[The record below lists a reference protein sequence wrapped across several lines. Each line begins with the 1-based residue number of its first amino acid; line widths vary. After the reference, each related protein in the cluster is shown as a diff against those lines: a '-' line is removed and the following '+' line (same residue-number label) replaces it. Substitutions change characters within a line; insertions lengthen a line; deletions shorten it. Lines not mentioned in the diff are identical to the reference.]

1 MLMFVAGVLCG
12 ACFGAVA
19 LGICYSAV
27 SSGPTRGPRWRS
39 LAIWPA

>member
-19 LGICYSAV
+19 LGICYSAA
-27 SSGPTRGPRWRS
+27 SPKQMKASR
-39 LAIWPA
+39 

>member
-19 LGICYSAV
+19 LGICYSSA
-27 SSGPTRGPRWRS
+27 SSTHSRASR
-39 LAIWPA
+39 